1 MVWLAGVLLL
11 LGGLLQLYGL
21 WTIAVDVRDAARET
35 ERIAS
40 EKDTLI
46 AANKHVVADWIT
58 RVAVGTVG
66 DIARRKRG
74 VIAIAAGIALQTT
87 ASVLALSS

>member
-1 MVWLAGVLLL
+1 MLLVV
-11 LGGLLQLYGL
+11 GGLLQFYGL
-21 WTIAVDVRDAARET
+21 WTIAIDVRDAARET

-40 EKDTLI
+40 EKETLM

-74 VIAIAAGIALQTT
+74 VIAIGVGIALQTT
-87 ASVLALSS
+87 ASLLALST